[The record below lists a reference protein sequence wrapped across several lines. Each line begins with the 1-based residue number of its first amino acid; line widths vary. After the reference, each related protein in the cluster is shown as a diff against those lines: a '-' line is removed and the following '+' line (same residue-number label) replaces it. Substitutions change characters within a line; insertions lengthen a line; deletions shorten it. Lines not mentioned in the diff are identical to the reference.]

1 MNPVTKALSDIKF
14 RIPKPI
20 LEEAFIERRGFGQF
34 HRKTPLS
41 LDYRIREEVIDAR
54 VLPDCNLVGGKEVTI
69 PLHSVTPQMMEHYKT
84 IWQIPLTLT
93 DNRKISR
100 VYSLIYGE
108 GGVPTHTNLYNT
120 GGSVYEDAAS
130 GLLASHMPIP
140 NISNAEIQL
149 IGENTVMAHMHVP
162 PSPNLYLRA
171 VVESDSELS
180 HLNPGSIPIFSK
192 LVEYAVKSFIY
203 NKLIIEIDEAYLRG
217 GQQLGRFLSIVEEY
231 SDAEELYQEYFA
243 EKWRKVSIFSDTAA
257 RKRHLKMVT
266 GGRH

>member
-14 RIPKPI
+14 KIPKPI
-20 LEEAFIERRGFGQF
+20 LQEAFIERQGFGQF
-34 HRKTPLS
+34 QRKTPLS
-41 LDYRIREEVIDAR
+41 LDYRIREEVIEAR
-54 VLPDCNLVGGKEVTI
+54 VLEDCNLVGGKEVTI
-69 PLHSVTPQMMEHYKT
+69 PLHSVQAQYMEHWKT
-84 IWQIPLTLT
+84 IWAVPLELT
-93 DNRKISR
+93 DNRRITR

-130 GLLASHMPIP
+130 GLMASHMPIP
-140 NISNAEIQL
+140 NISNAEIAL
-149 IGENTVMAHMHVP
+149 IGENTVMAHMHIP

-171 VVESDSELS
+171 VVEADSDLS
-180 HLNPGSIPIFSK
+180 HLNPASIPVFSK
-192 LVEYAVKSFIY
+192 LVEYAVKSYIY

-217 GQQLGRFLSIVEEY
+217 GQQLGRFMSIIEEY
-231 SDAEELYQEYFA
+231 ADAEELYQEFFN
-243 EKWRKVSIFSDTAA
+243 EKWRKIALFSDDQA